1 MYHINILCVTIK
13 HLFFKGIV
21 KNESLA
27 YFIGRVYLYLTRLG
41 IDEKCLRFRQNLPN
55 VMDHYAED
63 CWMAEIETS
72 CGWSECVWIADRSHV
87 SLLVN

>member
-1 MYHINILCVTIK
+1 M
-13 HLFFKGIV
+13 FFKGIV

-41 IDEKCLRFRQNLPN
+41 IDEKRLRFRQNLPN

-72 CGWSECVWIADRSHV
+72 FGWSECVWIADRSHV
-87 SLLVN
+87 SLLACLAVNWHVKLIV

>member
-1 MYHINILCVTIK
+1 M
-13 HLFFKGIV
+13 

-27 YFIGRVYLYLTRLG
+27 YFIGRVYLYLTSIG
-41 IDEKCLRFRQNLPN
+41 IDEKRLRFRQNLPN

-72 CGWSECVWIADRSHV
+72 FGWSECVWIADRSHV